1 MGVTVRKLIRKLALG
16 TASVVALGIA
26 GDIAS
31 SALDYAANAS
41 NMPTAACPPAAVQAS
56 NNALLGDALRKDDVR
71 WAQLELRNRGLYRGS
86 LDGVLGSESKGAL
99 SRFQQINDLDRTG
112 SLDRRTWEALT
123 GNSEIGEGSSTP
135 DHIEATTN
143 SPRGKRFG
151 QIGHYRVPKRP
162 SSVGVKQQSGGLPS

>member
-26 GDIAS
+26 GDLAS

-41 NMPTAACPPAAVQAS
+41 NMPTAAPAAVQDS
-56 NNALLGDALRKDDVR
+56 NNALIGDALRKDDVR

-86 LDGVLGSESKGAL
+86 LDGVLGSESKRAL

-143 SPRGKRFG
+143 SP
-151 QIGHYRVPKRP
+151 PA
-162 SSVGVKQQSGGLPS
+162 SGLGR